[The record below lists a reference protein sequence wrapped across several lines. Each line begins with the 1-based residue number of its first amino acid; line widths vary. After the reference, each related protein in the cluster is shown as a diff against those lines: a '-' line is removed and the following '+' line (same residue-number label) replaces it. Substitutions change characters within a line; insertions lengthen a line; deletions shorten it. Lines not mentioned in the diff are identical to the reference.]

1 MTVALVTGGSRGIGR
16 AIATRLA
23 ADGAAVVVNY
33 RRNAAAASQVVT
45 QIERAGGRALAV
57 AADVADPPHLR
68 GLFEATER
76 TFGGLDVLVV
86 NAGVAHFA
94 PIAETTDADFDELFA
109 VNTRAT
115 FHALREAA
123 NRLRDGGRIVVI
135 SSGAVATAR
144 PGSGAYAAS
153 KAAVDQLVRTA
164 ASELGPRG
172 ITVNSVLPGAIRT
185 DALVTTRDPAALD
198 QVAAQTPLR
207 RIGEPDDI
215 AAIVAFLTSPD
226 ARWITGQ
233 RIHAGGGLF

>member
-1 MTVALVTGGSRGIGR
+1 MTVAIVTGGSRGIGR
-16 AIATRLA
+16 AIALRLA

-33 RRNAAAASQVVT
+33 HRNATAATEVVT
-45 QIERAGGRALAV
+45 EIERAGGRALAV
-57 AADVADPPHLR
+57 AADVADPPRLR
-68 GLFEATER
+68 ALFETAEHR
-76 TFGGLDVLVV
+76 FGGLDVLVV

-94 PIAETTDADFDELFA
+94 PIAETTDAAFHELFA

-164 ASELGPRG
+164 AAELGPRG
-172 ITVNSVLPGAIRT
+172 ITVNSVLPGAVRT
-185 DALVTTRDPAALD
+185 EALLTHRDPTTLD

-207 RIGEPDDI
+207 RLGEPDDI
-215 AAIVAFLTSPD
+215 AAVVAFLTSPD

-233 RIHAGGGLF
+233 RLHAGGGLF